1 MTNLENIKKSF
12 YSNGFVHV
20 EKLFSRD
27 EIRQVLKEIEK
38 VKKKFTKIKNKN
50 MHLTKDKKF
59 NTIHDI
65 NKFIKKGKIIDFSKD
80 RRLVN
85 IIEKIIG
92 KKIALRNIEFFL
104 KPKKTGMKAPVHQ
117 DNYFWNIS
125 NKKALNVWVACSA
138 SNFKNGGIYY
148 FLKSHKDG
156 IVKHELSYQPGTS
169 QQIPKNYLKKK
180 NYKKV
185 YPNLKPGDCIFHHCE
200 IIHGSNANHSS
211 SNRIALVM
219 SFKNKM
225 AKVNK
230 KRWKSYQKKLEKNL
244 SFLRNTQ

>member
-92 KKIALRNIEFFL
+92 KKIALRNI
-104 KPKKTGMKAPVHQ
+104 
-117 DNYFWNIS
+117 
-125 NKKALNVWVACSA
+125 
-138 SNFKNGGIYY
+138 
-148 FLKSHKDG
+148 
-156 IVKHELSYQPGTS
+156 
-169 QQIPKNYLKKK
+169 
-180 NYKKV
+180 
-185 YPNLKPGDCIFHHCE
+185 
-200 IIHGSNANHSS
+200 
-211 SNRIALVM
+211 
-219 SFKNKM
+219 
-225 AKVNK
+225 
-230 KRWKSYQKKLEKNL
+230 
-244 SFLRNTQ
+244 

>member
-1 MTNLENIKKSF
+1 
-12 YSNGFVHV
+12 
-20 EKLFSRD
+20 
-27 EIRQVLKEIEK
+27 
-38 VKKKFTKIKNKN
+38 

-169 QQIPKNYLKKK
+169 QQRPKNYLKKK
-180 NYKKV
+180 IIKKF
-185 YPNLKPGDCIFHHCE
+185 IQ
-200 IIHGSNANHSS
+200 I
-211 SNRIALVM
+211 
-219 SFKNKM
+219 
-225 AKVNK
+225 
-230 KRWKSYQKKLEKNL
+230 
-244 SFLRNTQ
+244 